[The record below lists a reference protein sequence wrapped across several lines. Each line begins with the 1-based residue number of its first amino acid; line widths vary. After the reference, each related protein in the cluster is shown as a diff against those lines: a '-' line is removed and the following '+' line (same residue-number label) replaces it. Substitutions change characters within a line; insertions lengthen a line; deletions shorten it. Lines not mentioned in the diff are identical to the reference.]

1 MRKLFALAVLCAAS
15 AFAQMDTFTVSYS
28 ATLSAAQTAVSIQLP
43 TSGNHQAEIAEV
55 TVGCSAACPVR
66 LEINGSAATANGS
79 TINSV
84 SPQALNPESTP
95 SALQTTPNFNAF
107 SGSGIPSG
115 TAITPTWTIP
125 AGAIL
130 PFGGGRVITGAGGAK
145 NYIVRVPTNYTGDI
159 QIFISVRSRR

>member
-15 AFAQMDTFTVSYS
+15 AFAQKDTFVVSYS
-28 ATLSAAQTAVSIQLP
+28 ATLAAAQTAVSIQLP
-43 TSGNHQAEIAEV
+43 TSGQQEAEIAEV

-66 LEINGSAATANGS
+66 LEINGAASTANGS
-79 TINSV
+79 TINSIA
-84 SPQALNPESTP
+84 PQALNPESTP

-115 TAITPTWTIP
+115 TPITPTWTIP

-130 PFGGGRVITGAGGAK
+130 PFGSGRVLTGNGGAV
-145 NYIVRVPTNYTGDI
+145 NYIVRVPSAYTGTI